1 VNIRK
6 LEYKGTYSSRRYRR
20 PPSCDSQ
27 TGWPIDP
34 RPCYV
39 MPKKSCVACS
49 VGVHAV
55 RELVLHD
62 STKRPVQ
69 YPSRSEL
76 RICEPQPWW
85 NAGDEAPPGRDIKER
100 GVILCWERKRGKPTR
115 CSAKGDFPFLSSS
128 RFGVVVGLRGG
139 QSLL

>member
-1 VNIRK
+1 
-6 LEYKGTYSSRRYRR
+6 
-20 PPSCDSQ
+20 
-27 TGWPIDP
+27 
-34 RPCYV
+34 

-100 GVILCWERKRGKPTR
+100 GVILCWEKKTR
-115 CSAKGDFPFLSSS
+115 QADTMQREG
-128 RFGVVVGLRGG
+128 
-139 QSLL
+139 